1 MSNAKTLTK
10 LTRLAERQLFQTP
23 HTSVMT
29 YSTDQWHKKGKWL
42 TYNGHQIF
50 YVDEGSGEPLV
61 LLHGF
66 PTSSWDWHKLW
77 DTFNKRYRVIA
88 LDFIGFGFSDKPKP
102 YSYSIIDQANLV
114 EQLLLNLRI
123 DHYHLLAHDYGD
135 TVAQE
140 LLARQLDRQENK
152 INSCCLL
159 NGGLFPETHRATR
172 TQKLLL
178 SWLGPLVAKMSSYKR
193 FVASFSILFPEQT
206 RPSEDELH
214 SLYDLIRYHNGHE
227 VTHLLIRYII
237 ERRQN
242 RTRWLTALQK
252 ARCPLR
258 LIDGLDDP
266 VSGAHMVAR
275 YKELIPDPD
284 VIELSG
290 CGHYPQ
296 MEVPEKVIGNY
307 DQFRSNYFS
316 PANQ

>member
-1 MSNAKTLTK
+1 
-10 LTRLAERQLFQTP
+10 
-23 HTSVMT
+23 MT
-29 YSTDQWHKKGKWL
+29 YSIDQWRKKGKWL

-50 YVDEGSGEPLV
+50 YVDEGSGKPLV

-77 DTFNKRYRVIA
+77 DTLNQTYRVITV
-88 LDFIGFGFSDKPKP
+88 DFIGFGFSAKPKDYP
-102 YSYSIIDQANLV
+102 YSVKDQASLV
-114 EQLLLNLRI
+114 EQLLFNLEI
-123 DHYHLLAHDYGD
+123 DDYHLLAHDFGD

-152 INSCCLL
+152 IKSCCLL

-172 TQKLLL
+172 MQKLLL
-178 SWLGPLVAKMSSYKR
+178 SWFGSMVGRMSTYKR
-193 FVASFSILFPEQT
+193 FVNSFLILFPLQT
-206 RPSEDELH
+206 RPSEDEMR
-214 SLYDLIRYHNGHE
+214 SLYDLIKNNDGHK

-242 RTRWLTALQK
+242 RNRWVTALQRAK
-252 ARCPLR
+252 IPLR

-284 VIELSG
+284 VVEISG

-296 MEVPEKVIGNY
+296 MEVPEIVLKNY
-307 DQFRSNYFS
+307 AKFRNEHCD
-316 PANQ
+316 